1 MILSFIQLKVD
12 EALFMMGTVIAPYRT
27 SSGPKDSS
35 NILMASKYN
44 GSALSNAFLT
54 L

>member
-1 MILSFIQLKVD
+1 MVK
-12 EALFMMGTVIAPYRT
+12 VIAPYRT
-27 SSGPKDSS
+27 SSGPKDPS

-44 GSALSNAFLT
+44 GSALSKAFLT